1 MQQLPQ
7 QLLWIRLMPLNMHN
21 MMSHMALPATVA
33 IALKHKQSKWI
44 YMRLQWT
51 GLMLAALGGV
61 THR

>member
-1 MQQLPQ
+1 
-7 QLLWIRLMPLNMHN
+7 
-21 MMSHMALPATVA
+21 MALPATVA